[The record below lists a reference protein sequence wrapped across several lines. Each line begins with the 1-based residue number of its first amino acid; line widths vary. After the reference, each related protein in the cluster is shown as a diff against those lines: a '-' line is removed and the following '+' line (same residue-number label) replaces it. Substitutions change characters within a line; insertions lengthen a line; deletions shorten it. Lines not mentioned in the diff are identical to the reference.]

1 MCKTYRLCYQES
13 RNGSRIRVN
22 VKTNI
27 MMNRV
32 RMKYC
37 NKFLPYFFDEKEWEY
52 RVIYTLT
59 RKEERK

>member
-1 MCKTYRLCYQES
+1 
-13 RNGSRIRVN
+13 
-22 VKTNI
+22 
-27 MMNRV
+27 MNRV
-32 RMKYC
+32 RMKYF